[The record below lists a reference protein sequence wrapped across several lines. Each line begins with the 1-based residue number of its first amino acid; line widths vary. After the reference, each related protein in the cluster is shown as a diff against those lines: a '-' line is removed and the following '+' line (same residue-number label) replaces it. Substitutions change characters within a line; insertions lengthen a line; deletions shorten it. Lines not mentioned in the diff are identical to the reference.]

1 MHEYLSPIYS
11 PLRHRPSGSSL
22 FRFPVTSISNSYSSF
37 NHFFILHSY
46 HSRCFFLHSSP
57 SFASLRRWRLLERK
71 VEKQNEA
78 YISPEIWDEY
88 NDVIERMTKK
98 YPSRLKQQLIDE
110 VFKLFKVVIPSSEI
124 SICRDPDDDKF
135 ISCAL
140 DAECMYLV
148 SGDDDLL
155 SLENISQVTICTP
168 SEFLNVMEKEETL

>member
-1 MHEYLSPIYS
+1 
-11 PLRHRPSGSSL
+11 
-22 FRFPVTSISNSYSSF
+22 
-37 NHFFILHSY
+37 
-46 HSRCFFLHSSP
+46 
-57 SFASLRRWRLLERK
+57 
-71 VEKQNEA
+71 
-78 YISPEIWDEY
+78 
-88 NDVIERMTKK
+88 MTKK

-148 SGDDDLL
+148 SGDD
-155 SLENISQVTICTP
+155 TP

>member
-1 MHEYLSPIYS
+1 MKIVIDTNVFISAVFFGGL
-11 PLRHRPSGSSL
+11 PL
-22 FRFPVTSISNSYSSF
+22 
-37 NHFFILHSY
+37 
-46 HSRCFFLHSSP
+46 
-57 SFASLRRWRLLERK
+57 K
-71 VEKQNEA
+71 VLQTVSEKQNEA

-124 SICRDPDDDKF
+124 SICRDPDVDKF

>member
-1 MHEYLSPIYS
+1 MKIVIDTNVFISAVLFGGL
-11 PLRHRPSGSSL
+11 PL
-22 FRFPVTSISNSYSSF
+22 
-37 NHFFILHSY
+37 
-46 HSRCFFLHSSP
+46 
-57 SFASLRRWRLLERK
+57 K
-71 VEKQNEA
+71 VLQTVIEKQNEA

-148 SGDDDLL
+148 PGDDDLL

-168 SEFLNVMEKEETL
+168 SEFLNAMKKEETL